1 MGTSSLY
8 KGPKRNPLL
17 PDDYNDSPNNQER
30 PTETPPEKSSEEEE
44 NSNDNDTNHPPNKTW
59 GDAKRSMSRHISGK
73 SSFGIRK
80 PISDYV
86 RTRGGAANATRT
98 SRSAVKTTSNI
109 ITFFGGVI
117 NAGVSETLE
126 KYHITTEGKN
136 SLEILN
142 EIVNSIAPVPVDRED
157 AISREALIETMS
169 EIYASDQ
176 FDISSL
182 DSFNAGTLNQL
193 VQTYVYRYIYA
204 KIIND
209 LGNTILTKG
218 ERKEDV
224 IRIEGEIKV
233 YIKNVVNTTI
243 GGIDINNIL
252 STDKIQENV
261 ATLYKHCYQVMED
274 QL

>member
-8 KGPKRNPLL
+8 KGPKHNPLL
-17 PDDYNDSPNNQER
+17 PDDYNDNPNNAEN
-30 PTETPPEKSSEEEE
+30 PIETPSE
-44 NSNDNDTNHPPNKTW
+44 NSPEERGNSNENDNNSPSKTW
-59 GDAKRSMSRHISGK
+59 SDAKRSMSRHISGK

-86 RTRGGAANATRT
+86 KTRGGATNATKT
-98 SRSAVKTTSNI
+98 SRSGVKTTSNI
-109 ITFFGGVI
+109 ITFFGGII
-117 NAGVSETLE
+117 NSGVSETLE

-142 EIVNSIAPVPVDRED
+142 EIVNNIAPVPIDRED

-169 EIYASDQ
+169 EVYASEQ

-182 DSFNAGTLNQL
+182 DSFNAGALKQL

-224 IRIEGEIKV
+224 IRIEAEIRV

-252 STDKIQENV
+252 SADEIKKNV
-261 ATLYKHCYQVMED
+261 TTLYKHCYQVMED

>member
-8 KGPKRNPLL
+8 KGPKHNPLL
-17 PDDYNDSPNNQER
+17 PDDYKDNPNNPENPVEAPSEDSPKEGENN
-30 PTETPPEKSSEEEE
+30 
-44 NSNDNDTNHPPNKTW
+44 NDTNNPPNKTW
-59 GDAKRSMSRHISGK
+59 SDAKRSMSRHISGK
-73 SSFGIRK
+73 SSFGVRK

-86 RTRGGAANATRT
+86 KTRGGATNATRT

-109 ITFFGGVI
+109 IAFFGGII
-117 NAGVSETLE
+117 NSGVSETLE

-142 EIVNSIAPVPVDRED
+142 EIVNNIAPIPVDRED

-176 FDISSL
+176 FDINSL
-182 DSFNAGTLNQL
+182 DSFNASALKQL

-218 ERKEDV
+218 EHKEDV
-224 IRIEGEIKV
+224 IRIEAEIRV

-243 GGIDINNIL
+243 GSVDINSIL
-252 STDKIQENV
+252 SANEIKKNV
-261 ATLYKHCYQVMED
+261 TTLYKHCYQVMED